1 MLPIASEMDEI
12 TTEPRVAATRFAEAA
27 ASPRSVRPDRPDG
40 RGGDGGR
47 NALTEAWRF
56 YYDNALESVPDQ
68 LDRAIQRW
76 AVKTIPPGVC
86 VLDVG
91 TGRGHLLAA
100 LRPEVGLGIDVSKR
114 AIMDARERYG
124 HLRFETVD
132 VTRLHEIDRTG
143 GPFDYIVFNQSLG
156 EMADLVEALRSL
168 HPHLA
173 PWTRLVVIERRWS
186 KIPRWAPAPVRA
198 ARHDL
203 DVIFRLGGFEPLYH
217 TLTAGRR
224 IRLSGVAALLGF
236 DAWVLRPSPDL
247 FPRTETLTASVILPM
262 IHAHEGD
269 ELEALVPRLP
279 ELGSGSQYLLVTTP
293 DTHAAAMK
301 AVGKKDDA
309 KFKIVN
315 SKSQNRADAV
325 REGINDAS
333 GDALLV
339 LHPHPAETPE
349 AIPRFIEAL
358 AGHQGE
364 LILASRQVYPGPR
377 RWPARVA
384 RLAAR
389 LLARHYSWRLGC
401 RVGEVNRFL
410 KAIRRRDLD
419 RLDALDPNTREAGR
433 LDDAHLI
440 LAAARAQL
448 KILDIPLRPPCRD
461 EDPNVRETYRG
472 ELWTRVRFFLRALF
486 AR

>member
-1 MLPIASEMDEI
+1 MDE
-12 TTEPRVAATRFAEAA
+12 TTAETRVAETHFAEVA
-27 ASPRSVRPDRPDG
+27 ASPPPPRPGGRDG
-40 RGGDGGR
+40 RE
-47 NALTEAWRF
+47 ALTEAWRF
-56 YYDNALESVPDQ
+56 YYDNALETGPDPV
-68 LDRAIQRW
+68 DRAIQRW
-76 AVKTIPPGVC
+76 AVRAVPPGVR

-124 HLRFETVD
+124 HLRFETID
-132 VTRLHEIDRTG
+132 VTRLGELGPTG

-168 HPHLA
+168 HPHLG

-198 ARHDL
+198 ARPDL
-203 DVIFRLGGFEPLYH
+203 EVIYRLGGFEPLAH
-217 TLTAGRR
+217 TVTTGRR
-224 IRLSGVAALLGF
+224 FRVPGVADLLGF

-247 FPRTETLTASVILPM
+247 FRPTESLTASVILPV
-262 IHAHEGD
+262 IHAREGE
-269 ELEALVPRLP
+269 ELEALVQRFP
-279 ELGSGSQYLLVTTP
+279 ELGPGSQYLLVTTP
-293 DTHAAAMK
+293 DTHADAMR
-301 AVGKKDDA
+301 AVGKSDDT

-315 SKSQNRADAV
+315 SKSENRADAI
-325 REGINDAS
+325 REGIRAAG
-333 GDALLV
+333 GDVLLI

-358 AGHQGE
+358 ASHRGE
-364 LILASRQVYPGPR
+364 LILASRQVYPCPR
-377 RWPARVA
+377 RWPARLA
-384 RLAAR
+384 RFAAR
-389 LLARHYSWRLGC
+389 MLARHYSRRLGC
-401 RVGEVNRFL
+401 RVGDVNRFL

-419 RLDALDPNTREAGR
+419 RLDAHDRDSREAGR

-440 LAAARAQL
+440 LAAARAHL
-448 KILDIPLRPPCRD
+448 KILDIPLRPPSRD
-461 EDPNVRETYRG
+461 NDLDIEEAYRR
-472 ELWTRVRFFLRALF
+472 ELWTRLRFYLRALI